1 MRRCNSSEWC
11 RKTKV
16 RATSGCGMAGG
27 GVAFEDGVGR
37 SPLHARLAHSVGE
50 RERTTHRAQELL
62 AQCAIPSTER
72 RMTAQRLFTSTH
84 FSLRLF
90 ERGRSSR
97 AEGGPRLSG
106 LSRSPLARRSIG
118 ARFGS
123 GVASSIRLE
132 ACPRSMEP
140 VQSLGRSNLAR
151 PSRGRKGP

>member
-72 RMTAQRLFTSTH
+72 RMTAQRLFTLAH
-84 FSLRLF
+84 FPLRLF
-90 ERGRSSR
+90 ESSSR
-97 AEGGPRLSG
+97 VEGGPRLVWPVDVSP
-106 LSRSPLARRSIG
+106 RSSSIG

-140 VQSLGRSNLAR
+140 VQSLGRPNLAR
-151 PSRGRKGP
+151 PSRRRKGPC